1 MYIALFYMHECVYL
15 HVIVS
20 ESTYHVHTHGD
31 QKRASGSLELG
42 LESVVSCLSCGR

>member
-20 ESTYHVHTHGD
+20 ESAHHVHTHGD
-31 QKRASGSLELG
+31 QKRISDSLELG